1 MIIFRISIT
10 NLYQHLQKK
19 IKILKQNEMFQMLQI
34 ESDKS
39 GKNIFKETEHIL
51 LIYFFNNKKKN
62 KETGFM

>member
-39 GKNIFKETEHIL
+39 GKNIFKETEYIL